1 MNPWCIYN
9 QTRRMRLNMVHSAG
23 LDYTLISLRVLYN
36 LIEIRIW
43 YFNILLVE
51 SFLN

>member
-9 QTRRMRLNMVHSAG
+9 QTRRMHNLEMRSAG
-23 LDYTLISLRVLYN
+23 LDYTLISLCVLYN